1 MIFPELTIGEPA
13 NLDEVLRV
21 IAQSVREAFS
31 AEVCLAVAIN
41 PINHWIIEHPA
52 VTGDFSESEASGTHL
67 HLDSI
72 VHRAITQEL
81 VILDRSAESEK
92 QELRQIGLPNVFSLT
107 AICLRSRKSRKPFAV
122 LFIGYHKPH
131 TFDAAEQSNLK
142 SFAEHAAQVLKN
154 AWLLRRYHEVGRI
167 GQELNLNLE
176 EPLETLFENLH
187 KQLADIVDT
196 SYFMMLAIHQ
206 PRRPVAT
213 DHSAEV
219 KFVDMYMW
227 ERGEV
232 KVRRLPPEYPIF
244 QSDSPKLIRHYDKEI
259 GKTVT
264 PLKQIEGTESVV
276 PQSLIFVPLIFR
288 GDSFGVLS
296 VQHTNP
302 DVYDEEDLQLLKLVG
317 TQVAQA
323 LANQRMYRYFDDLD
337 KTGQSLTQQLESE
350 NLFQEIVDRIHK
362 ASDADVVVLY
372 PYDGKRP
379 ESDRFIMPP
388 YVSGELFHPDN
399 LKPYV
404 NQDDLA
410 WLALNNNEP
419 VFRRTPAELYEALG
433 GNPTK
438 RTGNFEERE
447 QIKSTAALALK
458 ISDEAVGVLFVNY
471 RVRQRFDAPQ
481 KALILGLANYAA
493 IAIRNSRLL
502 NQHHLLERLRQIDR
516 AISQSLDLK
525 TVLYAILD
533 EGRKVLPAD
542 EAAIMLYDPKNNML
556 QVEAARGSK
565 SDDRLKRG
573 IPFDKGKGITRW
585 VYENQETVRVGN
597 VCTDKRFKHIYNQ
610 FSADTISEL
619 DAPLFDGDQ
628 AIGVINYEANTENA
642 YSQMHED
649 FITSLATQAV
659 VAVKNAKLF
668 QQRVQTDSELSVFG
682 QIGHKIVGHLDL
694 QELLDFILDN
704 ALKLTN
710 SESGSVLLYDPRRE
724 SLVSKVDRGF
734 DPEYADIAL
743 TEGRGVVWEAFKEGK
758 VLNVDVNA
766 PEWKEKFV
774 EAIPNAKWELAIPI
788 PDGDK
793 FRGVINVERV
803 EGERFTDND
812 ERLISQLASL
822 ASIALH
828 NAEQYEKATKL
839 SNLLDALHN
848 VDLKIIDQH
857 GNVDEVVRQVLES
870 AGTLTLAEFVGL
882 HFFNEEGLPSRKYV
896 RKGKNKEGDGVTW
909 EAHLSKEPQKK
920 TGRIGIITH
929 VRQSGEP
936 YFTQGNAQKDK
947 YYRSSPDLLDTKSEA
962 AVPLIL
968 EGSVIGVLNLES
980 TKEFA
985 FDEDHLYVLQLLA
998 DQAVVALRNARS
1010 FIAATEES
1018 KRFRLLSEVGREL
1031 ASISDPDQKDR
1042 VFETVFSKIT
1052 AHHEGQIIYRRYE
1065 SERGVFVLEKFER
1078 LPDMPP
1084 NDLSQCDGINGQVA
1098 RERRT
1103 ILVRDVDDPEPGI
1116 VTPHTPPGVKSV
1128 IVAPVIF
1135 EDRHYGNLTL
1145 RHEQVN
1151 FYKESD
1157 RQLLDG
1163 FATQLAI
1170 TLRRLE
1176 VVEAQKES
1184 EEQAKHL
1191 EIFHDLGQSTYEL
1204 THRLGNDLGLVVT
1217 YINEIRSFLSSRK
1230 ISSAVVDAE
1239 LDKILND
1246 VDRVLNMSRGLKA
1259 KVAKSEA
1266 TGASAE
1272 PASEV
1277 LIKAILEEAKWASP
1291 SVPSSIELS
1300 WQDIEE
1306 PVRIRV
1312 VTGQIIEILYTL
1324 VSNAIEAMPD
1334 GGKIIVRTYKLDKN
1348 VCVEISD
1355 SGPGISPANK
1365 KKIFNLFFSTKSSSG
1380 FGLWS
1385 ARRYARANGG
1395 DLTMKSELGKG
1406 ASFTLSLPIQ
1416 GSEKVSSQ

>member
-1 MIFPELTIGEPA
+1 MIFTELTIGEPA

-21 IAQSVREAFS
+21 IAQSAREVFS
-31 AEVCLAVAIN
+31 ADVCLIVAIN
-41 PINHWIIEHPA
+41 PINHWIIEPPFVA
-52 VTGDFSESEASGTHL
+52 GDLPEGESSGDSL
-67 HLDSI
+67 QLDNI
-72 VHRAITQEL
+72 VRRTLSQEL
-81 VILDRSAESEK
+81 VVLDRSAESGK
-92 QELRQIGLPNVFSLT
+92 QELSQIGLPNVFSLT
-107 AICLRSRKSRKPFAV
+107 AICLRSRRSRKPFAV
-122 LFIGYHKPH
+122 LFIGSHKPH

-154 AWLLRRYHEVGRI
+154 TWLLRRYHEVGRI
-167 GQELNLNLE
+167 GQDLNLNLE
-176 EPLETLFENLH
+176 EPLETLFEKLH
-187 KQLADIVDT
+187 KQLAVIVDT

-206 PRRPVAT
+206 PRGPVSKEHA
-213 DHSAEV
+213 AEV

-232 KVRRLPPEYPIF
+232 KVRQLPPDYPVF
-244 QSDSPKLIRHYDKEI
+244 LRNTPKLIRHYDEEV
-259 GKTVT
+259 GALTT
-264 PLKQIEGTESVV
+264 PLKQIEDTDTAI

-288 GDSFGVLS
+288 DDSFGVLS

-337 KTGQSLTQQLESE
+337 KTGQNLTQQLESE
-350 NLFQEIVDRIHK
+350 TLFQEIVDRIRE
-362 ASDADVVVLY
+362 ASEADVVVLY

-379 ESDRFIMPP
+379 EGDRFIMPP
-388 YVSGELFHPDN
+388 YVSGKLFHPDD

-458 ISDEAVGVLFVNY
+458 IRDEAVGVLFVNY

-502 NQHHLLERLRQIDR
+502 NQRHFLERLRQIDR

-533 EGRKVLPAD
+533 EGNKVLPAD
-542 EAAIMLYDPKNNML
+542 EATIMLYDRKNNRL
-556 QVEAARGSK
+556 QVEAAKGSK
-565 SDDRLKRG
+565 SDDKLKRG

-597 VCTDKRFKHIYNQ
+597 VHTDKKFKHIYNS
-610 FSADTISEL
+610 FSADTVSEL
-619 DAPLFDGDQ
+619 DAPLLDGDQ

-668 QQRVQTDSELSVFG
+668 QQRVQTASELSVFG
-682 QIGHKIVGHLDL
+682 QIEHKIVSHLDL
-694 QELLDFILDN
+694 QELLNLVLDN
-704 ALKLTN
+704 ALQLTN

-734 DPEYADIAL
+734 EPEYADIAL
-743 TEGRGVVWEAFKEGK
+743 TEGRGVVWEAFRKGET
-758 VLNVDVNA
+758 LNVDVNA

-774 EAIPNAKWELAIPI
+774 KAIPHAKWELAVPI

-793 FRGVINVERV
+793 FRGVINIERV
-803 EGERFTDND
+803 EGERFTDDD

-839 SNLLDALHN
+839 KKLLDALHK
-848 VDLKIIDQH
+848 VDLKIIAQQ
-857 GNVDEVVRQVLES
+857 GNSDDVVRQVLES

-882 HFFNEEGLPSRKYV
+882 HFFNDEEGLPARKYV
-896 RKGKNKEGDGVTW
+896 RMGEDKEGGGVTW
-909 EAHLSKEPQKK
+909 EAHSSKDPQAGEKK
-920 TGRIGIITH
+920 GIITH
-929 VRQSGEP
+929 VRESGKS
-936 YFTQGNAQKDK
+936 YFTKGHAQDDE
-947 YYRSSPDLLDTKSEA
+947 YYRSSPDLPDTKSEA

-980 TKEFA
+980 PKEFA
-985 FDEDHLYVLQLLA
+985 FDEDHLYVLELLA
-998 DQAVVALRNARS
+998 DQAVVALHNARS

-1031 ASISDPDQKDR
+1031 ASISDPGQKDQAFEI
-1042 VFETVFSKIT
+1042 VFNKIT

-1065 SERGVFVLEKFER
+1065 LERGVFVLEKFER
-1078 LPDMPP
+1078 LLDMPP
-1084 NDLSQCDGINGQVA
+1084 NELSQCDGINGQVA

-1103 ILVRDVDDPEPGI
+1103 ILVRDVDNPEPGI
-1116 VTPHTPPGVKSV
+1116 VTPHTPPIVKSV

-1145 RHEQVN
+1145 RHQQVN

-1191 EIFHDLGQSTYEL
+1191 EIFRDLGQSTYEL

-1217 YINEIRSFLSSRK
+1217 YVNEIRGFLIAQE
-1230 ISSAVVDAE
+1230 ISSTMVDAE

-1246 VDRVLNMSRGLKA
+1246 VERVLNMSRGLKA

-1277 LIKAILEEAKWASP
+1277 LIKTILEEAKWASP
-1291 SVPSSIELS
+1291 PAPSNIELS
-1300 WQDIEE
+1300 WQDVEE
-1306 PVRIRV
+1306 PIRV
-1312 VTGQIIEILYTL
+1312 KIVTGQIIEILSTL
-1324 VSNAIEAMPD
+1324 ISNAIESMPD
-1334 GGKIIVRTYKLDKN
+1334 GGQIIVKTYKLDKN
-1348 VCVEISD
+1348 ICVEVSD
-1355 SGPGISPANK
+1355 NGPGISPTNQE
-1365 KKIFNLFFSTKSSSG
+1365 KIFNLFFSTKNSSG

-1406 ASFTLSLPIQ
+1406 ASFTLSLPILAP
-1416 GSEKVSSQ
+1416 GK